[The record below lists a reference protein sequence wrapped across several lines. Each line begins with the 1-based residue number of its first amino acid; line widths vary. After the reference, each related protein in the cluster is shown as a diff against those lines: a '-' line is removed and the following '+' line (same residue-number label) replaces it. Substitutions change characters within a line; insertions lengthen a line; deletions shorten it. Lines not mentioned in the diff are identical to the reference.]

1 MNERSFNCNV
11 VWLEF
16 IMIHN
21 WNWILFKIQDMKAV
35 NFSIRTWE
43 EMRILSFYLSVF
55 SSFLH
60 FKKKAILCQVK
71 RKEFAIL
78 HHSGLSYFV
87 NSSLMG
93 HILDTF
99 AIEHIFWAENTL
111 CIWWRRVDFDHE
123 RTTCIKKERVQQKCN
138 TRCILNL
145 ESTGALGMQNEN
157 EKKSEIDILYC
168 IYTIAVMMYLV
179 YVIDHSSWKIYCM
192 TKIMHK
198 WW

>member
-1 MNERSFNCNV
+1 MVR
-11 VWLEF
+11 
-16 IMIHN
+16 IYHDN

-43 EMRILSFYLSVF
+43 EMRTLSFYLSVF

-78 HHSGLSYFV
+78 HHSGFSHFV

-99 AIEHIFWAENTL
+99 AIEHIFGQKIHCVFDDVEKTL
-111 CIWWRRVDFDHE
+111 ITKELHALK
-123 RTTCIKKERVQQKCN
+123 KKECSKNV
-138 TRCILNL
+138 ILDVSL
-145 ESTGALGMQNEN
+145 
-157 EKKSEIDILYC
+157 I
-168 IYTIAVMMYLV
+168 
-179 YVIDHSSWKIYCM
+179 
-192 TKIMHK
+192 
-198 WW
+198 